1 MYYKIKFIDSARFM
15 ETSLSNLSDNLTKE
29 IHKIK
34 CKNCASFLEY
44 ENVKYNLIK
53 YKQLSSKKD
62 Y

>member
-1 MYYKIKFIDSARFM
+1 M

-29 IHKIK
+29 IYKIK